1 MWRNIQLGKDRLIKE
16 NVLLI
21 HKLLHEAHDGNAD
34 GDGHHPFT
42 SLASADLSIWP
53 LISGVQQRRQHSCL
67 MSPAIFHLEFV
78 TATCFVGEQS
88 LACSNTL
95 GHNCIVQGD
104 HVEDDLT
111 RLLWPA
117 MSLSITT
124 RNGREVLIKVSLNW
138 YFLNRAH
145 LSNPC
150 LPRNCAMVILM
161 RLVLSTTS
169 S

>member
-42 SLASADLSIWP
+42 CLASADLSIWP

-88 LACSNTL
+88 LACFNTL

-117 MSLSITT
+117 MSLSIMTKE
-124 RNGREVLIKVSLNW
+124 RSWSFNKSYSDISLAEHICQ
-138 YFLNRAH
+138 NRV
-145 LSNPC
+145 
-150 LPRNCAMVILM
+150 PRNCAMVILM
-161 RLVLSTTS
+161 KLVLSTTS